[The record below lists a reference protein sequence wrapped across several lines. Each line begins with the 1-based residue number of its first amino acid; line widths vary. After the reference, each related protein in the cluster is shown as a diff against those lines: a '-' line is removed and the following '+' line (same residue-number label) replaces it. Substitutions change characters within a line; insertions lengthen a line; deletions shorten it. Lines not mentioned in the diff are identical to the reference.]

1 MIIIKIDY
9 DLYAYL
15 TSISTNNQTPKPS
28 QTEMGKLFNITRQ
41 TVFSHLKI
49 LKEQGYLKEDKN
61 NYYLNYSLPIQSSL
75 LPFLYTTGTTELYL
89 WLLQQEKPYFTIK
102 QICAELQINYQKNSK
117 QISQK
122 LQLLKEN
129 KIIDFSIEHRS
140 RGFVHSLDYIKR

>member
-41 TVFSHLKI
+41 TIFSHLKI
-49 LKEQGYLKEDKN
+49 LKEQGYLEEDRN
-61 NYYLNYSLPIQSSL
+61 NYYLNYSLPIQFSL

-89 WLLQQEKPYFTIK
+89 WLL
-102 QICAELQINYQKNSK
+102 
-117 QISQK
+117 
-122 LQLLKEN
+122 
-129 KIIDFSIEHRS
+129 
-140 RGFVHSLDYIKR
+140 